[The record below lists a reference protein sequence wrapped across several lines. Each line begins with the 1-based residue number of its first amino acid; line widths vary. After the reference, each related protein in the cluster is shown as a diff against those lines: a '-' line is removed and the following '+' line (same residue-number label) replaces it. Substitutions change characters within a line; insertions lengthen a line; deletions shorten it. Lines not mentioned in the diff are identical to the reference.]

1 MKVWINKR
9 EGGYTGGMIIAA
21 ANSAEEAHK
30 VFHEDERFEWMFQKG
45 DLDENGVWDENC
57 IFDYYYKKENWQEA
71 ECLNAKVRTPQI
83 IDECGYTE

>member
-30 VFHEDERFEWMFQKG
+30 AFHDDERFSYMFYEYDGEVYDHYYQKDG
-45 DLDENGVWDENC
+45 
-57 IFDYYYKKENWQEA
+57 WQEV